1 MGYLSL
7 DRMMLA
13 NRVRITRFDLS
24 SLSHGVLSV
33 VHYIVYISLIERQ
46 FDIETEVAHVLH
58 VECVYACE
66 GERIKFNTA

>member
-7 DRMMLA
+7 DRTMLA
-13 NRVRITRFDLS
+13 NRVRISLFDLS

-46 FDIETEVAHVLH
+46 FALTLRLRLH
-58 VECVYACE
+58 MYCM
-66 GERIKFNTA
+66 